1 MLHVKDVYQRL
12 GKEELKVY
20 PELNDLPNVTILL
33 VPNEYTILHNNGK

>member
-1 MLHVKDVYQRL
+1 MLHVKDVYQSL